1 MNNSIKKTLAII
13 GACLIALHLFIESTE
28 TSILHGKEKW
38 IMVSYL
44 SLILIIDAIEYFQR
58 RKEKRLSN
66 NDL

>member
-1 MNNSIKKTLAII
+1 MKNLIKILAII
-13 GACLIALHLFIESTE
+13 VGCLIAIDLFFEFTE

-58 RKEKRLSN
+58 KKEKRLSN

>member
-1 MNNSIKKTLAII
+1 MKNAIKILAII
-13 GACLIALHLFIESTE
+13 VGCLIAIDLLFEITE
-28 TSILHGKEKW
+28 TSLLHGKEKW
-38 IMVSYL
+38 ISVSYL

>member
-1 MNNSIKKTLAII
+1 MNNSIKKNLALI
-13 GACLIALHLFIESTE
+13 GACLVAIHIFSEFTE
-28 TSILHGKEKW
+28 PGILYGKEKW

-66 NDL
+66 DDL

>member
-1 MNNSIKKTLAII
+1 MNNSIKKTLTLLV
-13 GACLIALHLFIESTE
+13 ACLIALHLFIEFTE
-28 TSILHGKEKW
+28 TSLLHGKEKW
-38 IMVSYL
+38 ISVSYL

>member
-1 MNNSIKKTLAII
+1 MNNLIKKILAII
-13 GACLIALHLFIESTE
+13 IACLIALHIFIETSE
-28 TSILHGKEKW
+28 TSLLHGKEKW

-44 SLILIIDAIEYFQR
+44 SLILIVDAIEYFQR